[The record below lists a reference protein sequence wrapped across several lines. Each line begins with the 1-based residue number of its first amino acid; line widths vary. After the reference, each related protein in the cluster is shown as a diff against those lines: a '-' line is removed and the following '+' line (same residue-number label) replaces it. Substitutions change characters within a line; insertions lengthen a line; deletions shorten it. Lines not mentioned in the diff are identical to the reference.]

1 MNNINNLNGKEKIM
15 IQNLVN
21 NNGNFAVNQF
31 VINGNNGVYFK
42 SYDSM
47 ICLYKNG
54 KLYVSPLW
62 DYSNTTR
69 KHFYIF
75 LKKHTP
81 FRYCTSKKD
90 VLDMFKNGDFVEV
103 NEASITPSIV

>member
-1 MNNINNLNGKEKIM
+1 M

-62 DYSNTTR
+62 DYSVTTR

-75 LKKHTP
+75 LKKHTR
-81 FRYCTSKKD
+81 FYCCTSKKD
-90 VLDMFKNGDFVEV
+90 VLDMFRIGDFIEV
-103 NEASITPSIV
+103 TEASITPTIS